1 MEIRFWWSIPL
12 ATFIW
17 LAIILE
23 FGGLLNAPE
32 TNIPTSLTIDAQLV
46 ELSTPAPAPAP
57 AQKIIRDTSVNSE
70 KKPPVQPVSQQEFK
84 PVTPPPSSEAAAP
97 VHPLTEKITPKV
109 ETPLIQPPAAHQA
122 PPSPDLTSYINMHR
136 ARKMAVE
143 NVDDHNQPS
152 AMLEHRPNTADE
164 KRMENIRKNL
174 QQQGTSG
181 IFQII
186 SIGVRTA
193 RFSFRGWTTDYTNSR
208 REIIEVDAGV
218 NGDIERAI
226 IRRMIELIRTHY
238 KENFNW
244 ESQRLN
250 RVVVLS
256 ARMEDN
262 DGLEDFLMR
271 EFFGPGVASQREIPR
286 H

>member
-1 MEIRFWWSIPL
+1 M
-12 ATFIW
+12 W

-23 FGGLLNAPE
+23 FGHFLSSPE
-32 TNIPTSLTIDAQLV
+32 IESPPLPIDARLIELPEPTPTSTPKTIQKPSPAPKKNLSAQLEPKKEPKPV
-46 ELSTPAPAPAP
+46 VPLPQLSETAIPIKPSAEKTVAGTEIPLTQPPVPRPTTPAPDLASYIKA
-57 AQKIIRDTSVNSE
+57 ARVRRMAAENSDDRE
-70 KKPPVQPVSQQEFK
+70 Q
-84 PVTPPPSSEAAAP
+84 
-97 VHPLTEKITPKV
+97 
-109 ETPLIQPPAAHQA
+109 PAAIPNQHQ
-122 PPSPDLTSYINMHR
+122 I
-136 ARKMAVE
+136 
-143 NVDDHNQPS
+143 
-152 AMLEHRPNTADE
+152 TADE

-193 RFSFRGWTTDYTNSR
+193 RFSFRGWTTDYNNSR

-226 IRRMIELIRTHY
+226 IRKMIELIRNHY
-238 KENFNW
+238 KEDFNW

-250 RVVVLS
+250 RVIVLS

-262 DGLEDFLMR
+262 DGLEDFLIR
-271 EFFGPGVASQREIPR
+271 EFFGSDFGFQIKTPSR
-286 H
+286 